1 MDTAQETIG
10 VAVGMIPS
18 GCSILTVAD
27 GDRRTG
33 MLVSWVQQVSFE
45 PPAVS
50 VCVKRG
56 RPAEDLIDAA
66 GRFVLNIVGENPTPM
81 FKHFGKG
88 FGLDEDAFEGVDVAS
103 SDHGPVLTACVGQLG
118 CRVTDKVSTGDHDL
132 YVATVEAAAA
142 TPNARPYVHLRKSG
156 LAY

>member
-10 VAVGMIPS
+10 AAVGLIPS

-56 RPAEDLIDAA
+56 RPAQDLIDAA
-66 GRFVLNIVGENPTPM
+66 GRFVLNIVDENPTPM

-88 FGLDEDAFEGVDVAS
+88 FGLDEEAFEGVDVAS
-103 SDHGPVLTACVGQLG
+103 SDHGPVLTACAGQLG
-118 CRVTDKVSTGDHDL
+118 CRVTDKVLAGDHDL

-142 TPNARPYVHLRKSG
+142 SPDARPYVHLRKSG
-156 LAY
+156 LTY